1 MTTDSSDPSPSPG
14 TEAWAERSR
23 LQAEAFD
30 TIGERY
36 DEAFPHKEG
45 QEEHI
50 RRLVGL
56 LPPGA
61 HVLDLGSGTGLPTAR
76 QLVRSGARVT
86 GFEISPRMVELAR
99 AHVPEAEFVQADI
112 MDLDPHEH
120 RYDAIVAF
128 FSLLCLP
135 KAQIPTMLGRIRAA
149 LVPGGLLCLSMV
161 EAEADDTPIPFV
173 GARVRVTGYGRGELR
188 TVVEE
193 ADLLIEDEQVVSYEP
208 DEGAPPETQIFLTC
222 RRST

>member
-1 MTTDSSDPSPSPG
+1 MTTDHSDPRLSPG

-30 TIGERY
+30 AIGERY

-45 QEEHI
+45 QEEHT
-50 RRLVGL
+50 RRLIDR
-56 LPPGA
+56 LPPGG

-76 QLVRSGARVT
+76 RLVRAGARVT
-86 GFEISPRMVELAR
+86 GFEISPRMIELAR
-99 AHVPEAEFVQADI
+99 ANVPEAEFVRADI
-112 MDLDPHEH
+112 MDLDPDER

-135 KAQIPTMLGRIRAA
+135 KAQIPAALGRICAA
-149 LVPGGLLCLSMV
+149 LVPGGVLCLSMV

-173 GARVRVTGYGRGELR
+173 GEQVRVTGHGREELR

-193 ADLLIEDEQVVSYEP
+193 AGLAIEDERVVSYEP
-208 DEGAPPETQIFLTC
+208 GEGAQLETQVFLTC
-222 RRST
+222 RRSA